1 MKGREP
7 KATAH
12 EQKEESITIEA
23 FTCPIT
29 LETFK
34 EPVIAADGHTYEKKE
49 ILKWLESHDTS
60 PKTGQKLTSK
70 LVMNNFALKDSMEE
84 TSARLNKQEQALKQ
98 LKDRLQEERASRWSW
113 WDLCF
118 FGQQTPVDEKDQKM
132 LKRRSCF

>member
-1 MKGREP
+1 MKGREL
-7 KATAH
+7 KATAQ
-12 EQKEESITIEA
+12 EQKEEPITVEA

-34 EPVIAADGHTYEKKE
+34 EPVIAADGHTYEKKA
-49 ILKWLESHDTS
+49 ILTWLERHDTS
-60 PKTGQKLTSK
+60 PRTGQKLTSK

-84 TSARLNKQEQALKQ
+84 TLARLNKQEKELTQV
-98 LKDRLQEERASRWSW
+98 KDKLQEERASRWSW

-118 FGQQTPVDEKDQKM
+118 FGQSAPEDEKDQKM